1 MRQTLAEALILGGRY
16 VMYMFCIKHY
26 TYRYKDVDSLPWR
39 LSWTALTFQ
48 TSQRIRIFPEKRSV
62 SLLYV
67 HYVILL

>member
-16 VMYMFCIKHY
+16 VMYMFCIKH
-26 TYRYKDVDSLPWR
+26 RYKDVDSLPWR

-67 HYVILL
+67 HYIILL